1 MKVTLIS
8 YTPKAHKVCAAAAW
22 NCTNS
27 EPREPFDFSYDES
40 CGLVDRVMQRG
51 HTSIAEH
58 ASFTFSI
65 EGISR
70 ACSHQLV
77 RNRLASYSQ
86 QSQRYVKALQDTVVP
101 DSIKNDTEASGL
113 FLVAVEEIEATYTRL
128 LQLGIPAEDARYILP
143 NASKTNIVVTMNARE
158 LVHFFQ
164 QRLCSRA
171 QWEIRAMAQ
180 EMRKLVHGP
189 LFTSGKPMCDT
200 CKDHCPR

>member
-1 MKVTLIS
+1 MKVTLLS
-8 YTPKAHKVCAAAAW
+8 YTALPERVCASAAW
-22 NCTNS
+22 NCTHS
-27 EPREPFDFSYDES
+27 EPRTPISFSYDEA
-40 CGLVDRVMQRG
+40 CGLVDRVMKRG

-77 RNRLASYSQ
+77 RNRIASYSQ
-86 QSQRYVKALQDTVVP
+86 QSQRYVPEKQGFVTPESVHRNRVPENLFKDTMLDIAKAYD
-101 DSIKNDTEASGL
+101 N
-113 FLVAVEEIEATYTRL
+113 L
-128 LQLGIPAEDARYILP
+128 LACGVPAEDARYILP
-143 NASKTNIVVTMNARE
+143 NATKTNIIVTMNARE
-158 LVHFFQ
+158 LAHFFQ

-189 LFTSGKPMCDT
+189 LFTNGKPMCDT